1 MTFWIILSG
10 IIAPAIFW
18 FLYFYYKDRFQ
29 PEPVRNLGLT
39 YILGFITGIFCLK
52 FYGLLHLIGLT
63 DDPSA
68 LMLSNR
74 IQFLGYSLV
83 VSGLVEEI
91 FKFLPFI
98 FVIIKFRE
106 FDEKTDGIIYA
117 SIIALGF
124 ASYENL
130 GYLGNLEGF
139 ELYGRAF
146 ASPLTHTLF
155 ASIWGHTIG
164 TAQIRKKSIFKAS
177 LTGILLAAFFH
188 GMFNFFTTSS
198 ALRII
203 SAVLILI
210 IWIWRIRILEK
221 KN

>member
-18 FLYFYYKDRFQ
+18 LFYFYYKDRFQ

-39 YILGFITGIFCLK
+39 YILGFITGVICLK
-52 FYGLLHLIGLT
+52 FLELLQLIGLT
-63 DDPSA
+63 DNPSA
-68 LMLSNR
+68 LMFSNR
-74 IQFLGYSLV
+74 IQFLGYCLV

-98 FVIIKFRE
+98 FVIVKFRE

-117 SIIALGF
+117 SIVALGF

-155 ASIWGHTIG
+155 ASIWGHIIG
-164 TAQIRKKSIFKAS
+164 TARIRKKSIFKAS

-210 IWIWRIRILEK
+210 IWVWRIRILEK
-221 KN
+221 KI